1 MTIYPQIYACMR
13 QINDK
18 SSISITIKH
27 PLYRNLCIL
36 TRHSMTSIT
45 FVEPSDLAALLRQQ
59 QELQSKPPTRILDVR
74 DDDFAGGHIKG
85 CIHIPC
91 WDLLSPQPLPSEQGS
106 LTALD
111 MFIEQYC
118 TKENTAR
125 LVCHCYLSQQRG
137 PMAARR
143 IAERLEQ
150 LQDTER
156 YILPEDVWVLKHGW
170 RRFSRLY
177 ATEDDLVEGL
187 Q

>member
-1 MTIYPQIYACMR
+1 M
-13 QINDK
+13 N
-18 SSISITIKH
+18 
-27 PLYRNLCIL
+27 
-36 TRHSMTSIT
+36 SIT
-45 FVEPSDLAALLRQQ
+45 FVEPSDLAALLRLQQ
-59 QELQSKPPTRILDVR
+59 KQQSVPQTRILDVR

-91 WDLLSPQPLPSEQGS
+91 WDLLSPQPLSSEQGTLS
-106 LTALD
+106 MTALD

-118 TKENTAR
+118 TRENTTR
-125 LVCHCYLSQQRG
+125 IVCHCYLSQQRG

-150 LQDTER
+150 LQETGR
-156 YILPEDVWVLKHGW
+156 YILPDDVWVLKHGW
-170 RRFSRLY
+170 RRFARLY